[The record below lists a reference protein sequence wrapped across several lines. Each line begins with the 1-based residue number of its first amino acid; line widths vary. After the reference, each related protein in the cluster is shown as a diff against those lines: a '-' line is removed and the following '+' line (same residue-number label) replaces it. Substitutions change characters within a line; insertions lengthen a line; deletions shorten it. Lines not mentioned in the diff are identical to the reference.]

1 MCENTNIHDRVQ
13 ASIASATREVDVA
26 LESVRAMRQAIL
38 AQMARDTADLDTPT
52 PDEVAKAIETIRR
65 HNADTDRDIYLT
77 DDEYMDL
84 ANKLKNQATYI
95 GSLETEV
102 QYQRNMDKQ
111 LTAQIQRVR
120 KLHEPVKENN
130 AACGEPDC
138 CGEYEEWEQ
147 CADCQCD
154 YPCPTIK
161 ALDGEIGSVEP
172 VKLEALD
179 GEQG

>member
-1 MCENTNIHDRVQ
+1 MCDNTNIHDRVQ
-13 ASIASATREVDVA
+13 ASIATATREVDTA
-26 LESVRAMRQAIL
+26 LESVRAMRSAIL
-38 AQMARDTADLDTPT
+38 AQMARETADLDTPT
-52 PDEVAKAIETIRR
+52 PDKVAKAIETIRR

-102 QYQRNMDKQ
+102 QYQRTVNDQ

-120 KLHEPVKENN
+120 KLHEAVLSPPRGFDPGHDRGAGV
-130 AACGEPDC
+130 CLVC
-138 CGEYEEWEQ
+138 EWS
-147 CADCQCD
+147 

-172 VKLEALD
+172 VQSEALD

>member
-1 MCENTNIHDRVQ
+1 MCDNTNIHDRVQ
-13 ASIASATREVDVA
+13 ASIATATREVDVA

-120 KLHEPVKENN
+120 ELVNRLENKE
-130 AACGEPDC
+130 AFHQLTAYACA
-138 CGEYEEWEQ
+138 EEI
-147 CADCQCD
+147 
-154 YPCPTIK
+154 IK
-161 ALDGEIGSVEP
+161 ALDGEIGSAEP
-172 VKLEALD
+172 VELEALD

>member
-1 MCENTNIHDRVQ
+1 
-13 ASIASATREVDVA
+13 
-26 LESVRAMRQAIL
+26 
-38 AQMARDTADLDTPT
+38 
-52 PDEVAKAIETIRR
+52 
-65 HNADTDRDIYLT
+65 
-77 DDEYMDL
+77 MDL

-120 KLHEPVKENN
+120 ELVDRLENKE
-130 AACGEPDC
+130 AFHQLTAYACA
-138 CGEYEEWEQ
+138 EE
-147 CADCQCD
+147 
-154 YPCPTIK
+154 ILK

-179 GEQG
+179 GEQE